1 MNPFPILVRREFWE
15 HRALWVAPLTTAV
28 TLVLIAVF
36 GHFEMATMT
45 ALSTDQARA
54 ILGITVWAMSLVIFL
69 IAGIVLS
76 FYALDCL
83 YADRR
88 DRSVLFWKSLPVSD
102 AATVLAKF
110 GVVMLVVPL
119 GAYVLAVATDLV
131 VRGILTLRTG
141 AGLMVEHF
149 PLWDTQAWLQT
160 QALLA
165 TLLAASLLW
174 YAPVAAYLLVVSA
187 WARRNDMMW
196 AVMLPLSLVLIERLA
211 LRSSYIADFIT
222 DRLEPAFP
230 AMTGIEAQVRAS
242 LVTIHRDQ
250 VVSLPRLFEQLDA
263 SSVFFNWQML
273 LGLVATA
280 ALLYAAIR
288 LRRWRDDG

>member
-141 AGLMVEHF
+141 AGLMVEQF
-149 PLWDTQAWLQT
+149 PLWDTRAWLQT

-165 TLLAASLLW
+165 LLLAATLLW
-174 YAPVAAYLLVVSA
+174 YAPLAAWLLVISA
-187 WARRNDMMW
+187 WARRNVVMW
-196 AVMLPLSLVLIERLA
+196 ALLPPLVIALVERLA
-211 LRSSYIADFIT
+211 LHTSRFWDFIT
-222 DRLEPAFP
+222 DRMEPAFP
-230 AMTGIEAQVRAS
+230 VMAGVEAQVRAS
-242 LVTIHRDQ
+242 IVTIHREQ
-250 VVSLPRLFEQLDA
+250 VVSLPRLFEQIDVT
-263 SSVFFNWQML
+263 SVFLNWQML
-273 LGLVATA
+273 LGLVTA
-280 ALLYAAIR
+280 AVLLFVAIR